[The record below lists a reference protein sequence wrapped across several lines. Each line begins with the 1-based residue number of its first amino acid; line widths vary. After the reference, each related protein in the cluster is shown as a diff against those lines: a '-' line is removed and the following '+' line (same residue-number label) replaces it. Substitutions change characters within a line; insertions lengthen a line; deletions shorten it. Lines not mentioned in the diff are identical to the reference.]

1 MSVIGSN
8 IIAGSSG
15 NQGEYTIDQSL
26 RLRSAASAMFRRTPS
41 SGGNRKTWT
50 LSWWAKRGL
59 LGSSGFTVFS
69 AGTSATGDTGEL
81 IIKYDNNNPD
91 SLAIQTG
98 STNIRFTNAKYR
110 DQAAWH
116 HVVVAFDT
124 TQASGSDRHKVYVNG
139 EQITSFSTSNDLA
152 QDTQTAVNDTVQQA
166 FGYFGR
172 LNAQYFDG
180 YLTEINLIDGQ
191 QLTASS
197 FGEYD
202 TDTGV
207 WKPKEYTGSYGTNG
221 VHLDGT
227 GTSAIE
233 DVSGNNNDYTIV
245 NLQLTTSTAST
256 YDSMKDVP
264 TLTDEDKAN
273 YCTLQ
278 PTASNAACTMSNGN
292 LTGATSTAN
301 SEIVLASLTMTSGK
315 WYWEM
320 TPTAITNGGCMIGV
334 QEATDWNMHVFNFI
348 SSNNG
353 VGYYTNGNKYTP
365 GSAVAYGATYTT
377 NDVIGVAL
385 DMDSGNIEFFKNN
398 ASQGSISAG
407 LSGRYVPGF
416 SNGGGTSACT
426 VEANFGQRPFAY
438 TPPSG
443 YKAVN
448 SYNLADSTIEDGS
461 DYFNTVL
468 YTGTGSSQSIT
479 GVGFQPDWTWIK
491 ERNGVADHGLYDA
504 VRGVQKQIESS
515 TTAAETTE
523 STGLTAFGSDG
534 FTVGALA
541 QLNTNTDTYV
551 SWNWKANGSGSSNTV
566 GDINSTV
573 SANTTAGFSVVSY
586 TGNGT
591 AGDTVGHG
599 LGAAPKMIIV
609 KNRDQA
615 DAWQVYHASNTA
627 NPETDYLVLNT
638 TAATAD
644 NINRWNDT
652 APTSTVFSLGDADE
666 VNTNTEK
673 YIAYVFAEIEG
684 YSAFGRYTGNGS
696 TNGPFI
702 YTGFRPAFLIT
713 KNSTGTGGWH
723 MTDTTRFA
731 FNSSSQMGYSDADTS
746 AAEVA
751 SRIYNVFSNGAQIR
765 NSGSVVNTDGSE
777 YIYMAFAENPFK
789 NSLAR

>member
-59 LGSSGFTVFS
+59 LGNAGFTVFS
-69 AGTSATGDTGEL
+69 AGTGTSGDTGEL
-81 IIKYDNNNPD
+81 VIKYDNNYPD
-91 SLAIQTG
+91 TLAIQTTN
-98 STNIRFTNAKYR
+98 TNIRFTNAKYR

-124 TQASGSDRHKVYVNG
+124 TQATAADRHKVYVNG
-139 EQITSFSTSNDLA
+139 EQVTSFNLSNDLA

-172 LNAQYFDG
+172 INSQYFDG
-180 YLTEINLIDGQ
+180 YLTEMYLIDGQ
-191 QLTASS
+191 QLAASD
-197 FGEYD
+197 FGEFD
-202 TDTGV
+202 DDTGV

-221 VHLDGT
+221 VYLDGT
-227 GTSAIE
+227 GTSVIE
-233 DVSGNNNDYTIV
+233 DVSGNNNDYSVV

-264 TLTDEDKAN
+264 TLTDEDRAN

-278 PTASNAACTMSNGN
+278 PTASNPVCTMSNGN
-292 LTGATSTAN
+292 LTGATTTAN
-301 SEIVLASLTMTSGK
+301 AEIVLASMTMTSGK

-320 TPTAITNGGCMIGV
+320 TPTSITSGGCMIGV
-334 QEATDWNMHVFNFI
+334 QDATDWDMGIFNFI

-353 VGYYTNGNKYTP
+353 VGYYTTGNKYTP
-365 GSAVAYGATYTT
+365 GSAVAYGDTFTT

-385 DMDSGNIEFFKNN
+385 DMDSGNIEFFKNGTG
-398 ASQGSISAG
+398 QGSISAG

-491 ERNGVADHGLYDA
+491 ERNGAADHGLYDA
-504 VRGVQKQIESS
+504 VRGVQKQLESS

-551 SWNWKANGSGSSNTV
+551 SWNWKANGSGSSNTNGSV
-566 GDINSTV
+566 TSTV
-573 SANTTAGFSVVSY
+573 SANTTAGFSIVSFTAPSG
-586 TGNGT
+586 TGNFT
-591 AGDTVGHG
+591 AGHG
-599 LGAAPKMIIV
+599 LGVTPAMVIV
-609 KNRDQA
+609 KTRDSGTA
-615 DAWQVYHASNTA
+615 PWYTWSNTFSDL
-627 NPETDYLVLNT
+627 TDDYMRLNATSAKQTQTDGWGAGMTSSVIGLKAGST
-638 TAATAD
+638 TVATED
-644 NINRWNDT
+644 H
-652 APTSTVFSLGDADE
+652 
-666 VNTNTEK
+666 
-673 YIAYVFAEIEG
+673 IAYVFAEIEN
-684 YSAFGRYTGNGS
+684 YSSINNYTGNGS
-696 TNGPFI
+696 TDGPFI
-702 YTGFRPAFLIT
+702 YTGFRPAFVMV
-713 KNSTGTGGWH
+713 KCSSTTGNWWIVDTVRDPFNV
-723 MTDTTRFA
+723 TDDRLYPNLNIA
-731 FNSSSQMGYSDADTS
+731 ESDTS
-746 AAEVA
+746 AFDSV
-751 SRIYNVFSNGAQIR
+751 SNGFKIR
-765 NSGSVVNTDGSE
+765 NNWSDMNSSGET